1 MSSVCYR
8 RQKRTLWLYL
18 SAVLG
23 HIHRYV
29 ILFDVISL
37 ICFVTSFPTSRSL
50 SRNDAVKVDFDN
62 MRIEKSYHRADLRR
76 LSTESYVKQ
85 EGKSLSTQWL
95 WYRKEESGDWIKYG
109 VTVRWSKWK
118 MEGIC
123 GITTELWKK
132 FRFAQDQ
139 TLMRCTIPNICQGK
153 KNHQKSNFFS
163 FSIVRNNYHA
173 KSPAKKLRASMT
185 TIDNFSFHT
194 LSNCTFLLYDVAS
207 IIAPTL

>member
-1 MSSVCYR
+1 
-8 RQKRTLWLYL
+8 
-18 SAVLG
+18 
-23 HIHRYV
+23 
-29 ILFDVISL
+29 
-37 ICFVTSFPTSRSL
+37 
-50 SRNDAVKVDFDN
+50 

-173 KSPAKKLRASMT
+173 KPLTNNLAIICYRTFKPMPQSGVSYKMTRKILGLVWQPLTTFHSMPFLT
-185 TIDNFSFHT
+185 VHFCYTI
-194 LSNCTFLLYDVAS
+194 YDVVS

>member
-1 MSSVCYR
+1 M
-8 RQKRTLWLYL
+8 WLYL
-18 SAVLG
+18 SAVFG
-23 HIHRYV
+23 HIHHYV

-37 ICFVTSFPTSRSL
+37 ICFVTSFPASRSS

-109 VTVRWSKWK
+109 VTTVRWSKWK

-123 GITTELWKK
+123 GITAELWKK
-132 FRFAQDQ
+132 FRSAQDR
-139 TLMRCTIPNICQGK
+139 TLMRCTIPKICQGK
-153 KNHQKSNFFS
+153 KKITKNEISS

-173 KSPAKKLRASMT
+173 KPLPRG
-185 TIDNFSFHT
+185 FRP
-194 LSNCTFLLYDVAS
+194 L
-207 IIAPTL
+207 